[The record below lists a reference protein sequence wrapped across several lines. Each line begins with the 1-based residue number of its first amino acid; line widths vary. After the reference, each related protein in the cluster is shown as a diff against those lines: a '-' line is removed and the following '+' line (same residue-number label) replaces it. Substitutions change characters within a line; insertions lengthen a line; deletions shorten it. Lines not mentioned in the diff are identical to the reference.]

1 MGLIALCTVV
11 AVVSLAA
18 AMPGLPS
25 PRPTDQVRDA
35 IVPIHIVGDDTR
47 RLSLFPYVAN
57 VGAGDNSLASAV
69 VVGRRH
75 LITAAH
81 LFVRNG
87 RWDATGVA
95 REPVAS
101 ELSRY
106 RVFIEGCPNRTYA
119 ISDVHVNTLSPEVD
133 RASDY
138 AVVQISEPHCGVSV
152 PIWSMTRDDVD
163 AVLLAPNGTTDQRN
177 VTVAGYYGPHTVAL
191 YYESASLDTGAFE
204 NLPFDLSLAWQYAA
218 EGPVVEQ
225 GTGRE
230 LRIDPNNQQRM
241 FAHEIDTAVGSSG
254 GPLLVRDGDEVYA
267 IGIQVGERRDDVD
280 LNYAIS
286 ISDDFLGLIVE
297 HVPDVVFR

>member
-1 MGLIALCTVV
+1 MGE
-11 AVVSLAA
+11 
-18 AMPGLPS
+18 
-25 PRPTDQVRDA
+25 
-35 IVPIHIVGDDTR
+35 DTR

-81 LFVRNG
+81 LFVGNG
-87 RWDATGVA
+87 RWLATGIA

-119 ISDVHVNTLSPEVD
+119 ISDVHVNTLNPEIN

-138 AVVQISEPHCGVSV
+138 AVVQIAEPHCGVSV

-163 AVLLAPNGTTDQRN
+163 AFLLSPSGTVDRRD

-191 YYESASLDTGAFE
+191 YSESASLDTGKFE
-204 NLPFDLSLAWQYAA
+204 NLEFDLSLAWQYAA
-218 EGPVVEQ
+218 EGPIVEQ

-230 LRIDPNNQQRM
+230 LRLEPNNRQRL
-241 FAHEIDTAVGSSG
+241 FAHEIDTDVGSSG

-267 IGIQVGERRDDVD
+267 IGIQIGERRDDVD

-286 ISDDFLGLIVE
+286 ISDDFLDMIVE
-297 HVPDVVFR
+297 HVPDAVFR